1 MTILRRPMWEL
12 LAWAAAILTAIATA
26 AGLFWSPLYRDAPYW
41 TEQARGIDLATLF
54 LAVPILVVS
63 LWLVRQGSA
72 PAHAAAIGVLL
83 YLVYNYVIY
92 SISVAMNRLAFV
104 YIAILG
110 LCVWSLI
117 LHFLAP
123 TALPTLLRL
132 DSPIARVVGGFLVVV
147 AALFGLLWLSQIAS
161 ASVSGVPP
169 VDVKRTGLPANPVY
183 ALDLAIFL
191 PLAVVAAVGVF
202 RGSAFAA
209 SFAVP
214 MLFWLFLTSAG
225 VLGGFLFAA
234 RAGEQVP
241 AAIAVLIGLIGVV
254 AIGLAGLAI
263 AGANRAVS

>member
-1 MTILRRPMWEL
+1 MWEL

-72 PAHAAAIGVLL
+72 PAGAAAIGVLL

-110 LCVWSLI
+110 LCIWTLI

-123 TALPTLLRL
+123 TAVPSLLNL
-132 DSPIARVVGGFLVVV
+132 NSPVARVVGGFLVVV
-147 AALFGLLWLSQIAS
+147 AALFGLLWLSQIAG
-161 ASVSGVPP
+161 ATISGIPP
-169 VDVKRTGLPANPVY
+169 VDVKRTVPAGESGLCTRPRDLPAIGRRCGGGCVSGLSVRCKFCCANAFL
-183 ALDLAIFL
+183 ALPNVSRCSGRL
-191 PLAVVAAVGVF
+191 PICSQRRRTGPCSDCSTD
-202 RGSAFAA
+202 RPDRCCSDRPGRTRNSR
-209 SFAVP
+209 S
-214 MLFWLFLTSAG
+214 
-225 VLGGFLFAA
+225 
-234 RAGEQVP
+234 Q
-241 AAIAVLIGLIGVV
+241 
-254 AIGLAGLAI
+254 
-263 AGANRAVS
+263 